1 MRCLEI
7 TMVTMR
13 GQEITMGS
21 VLGWGSYGLYEQSD
35 EVLCDVK
42 KLLWELCDVKKLLWD
57 V

>member
-42 KLLWELCDVKKLLWD
+42 KLLWEPCDVKKLLWD